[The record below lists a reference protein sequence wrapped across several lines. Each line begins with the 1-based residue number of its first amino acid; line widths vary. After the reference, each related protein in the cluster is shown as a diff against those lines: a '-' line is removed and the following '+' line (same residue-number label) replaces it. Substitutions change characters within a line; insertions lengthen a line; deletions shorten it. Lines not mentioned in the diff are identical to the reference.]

1 MNRDFCSGNPDTSAS
16 NIIKLTKDDFLLELY
31 KYWVDGDCDRVNF
44 PLSFIPTVILK
55 LGQTKESI
63 RSLLTAMDTA
73 IDIESICGREFIV
86 IRGYLT
92 LLNGDYEELAVNAT
106 KIMDG
111 LSCDTV
117 HPLYLD
123 LTHDVVCTQIPE
135 AGILWQLITMS
146 FFGMMMITLRT
157 SWLET
162 IVSDRSRSPIS
173 SLDYDVLEKE
183 DSREKEKNS
192 SINEYEVHGSHD
204 YKVIG
209 VNNSDHMGRDNLQ
222 LSNGDHEK

>member
-1 MNRDFCSGNPDTSAS
+1 
-16 NIIKLTKDDFLLELY
+16 
-31 KYWVDGDCDRVNF
+31 
-44 PLSFIPTVILK
+44 
-55 LGQTKESI
+55 
-63 RSLLTAMDTA
+63 MDTA

-135 AGILWQLITMS
+135 AGILWQLVTMS
-146 FFGMMMITLRT
+146 FFGMVMITLRT

-173 SLDYDVLEKE
+173 SLDYNVLEKE
-183 DSREKEKNS
+183 DSQEKEKTLPSTNMKLMETM
-192 SINEYEVHGSHD
+192 IT
-204 YKVIG
+204 K
-209 VNNSDHMGRDNLQ
+209 
-222 LSNGDHEK
+222 